1 MKKVIN
7 IKIASDVVCPWCLV
21 GKKELELAMQE
32 LQNDF
37 HFEVQFLPF
46 ELDPN
51 LPENGVDF
59 KPYITRK
66 FGDYDRFM
74 QNTNMLVERGKS
86 IGLNFNFPAIHRSP
100 NTFNLHRIIQFAHQF
115 GIQAQVKEAYM
126 KSYFEQGI
134 DLTLEKNAVEVAVNA
149 GLDEELVLNLLNSDE
164 GKKEVEMVQE
174 SVRSMGITGVP
185 FFIIND
191 QYGLSGALP
200 AKQFVQAFKEL
211 DAKEMQEG

>member
-1 MKKVIN
+1 MKKTIN

-51 LPENGVDF
+51 LPESGVDF
-59 KPYITRK
+59 KPYITNK
-66 FGDYDRFM
+66 FGDYDRFI
-74 QNTNMLVERGKS
+74 QNANMLVERGKN
-86 IGLNFNFPAIHRSP
+86 IGLDFNFPAILRSP
-100 NTFNLHRIIQFAHQF
+100 NTFNLHRIIQLAHQF

-126 KSYFEQGI
+126 KAYFEQGI
-134 DLTLEKNAVEVAVNA
+134 DLTDENNVVEVAVKA
-149 GLDEELVLNLLNSDE
+149 GLDEEHVLNLLRSDD
-164 GKKEVEMVQE
+164 GKNEVEMVQE

-211 DAKEMQEG
+211 DAKEMQQG